1 MKGLQ
6 TFSFYFFH
14 VFYVFIGFKNQFLT
28 ERLLHL
34 FLQSVYLNGQRS
46 VVMELD
52 SHCNEKTPLLAA
64 SLSGLVFTKLG
75 NNYCCTPITKY

>member
-34 FLQSVYLNGQRS
+34 FFTERLSER
-46 VVMELD
+46 
-52 SHCNEKTPLLAA
+52 AA
-64 SLSGLVFTKLG
+64 VGSDGA
-75 NNYCCTPITKY
+75 